1 MIAPA
6 LALSLMWAAPSAKAK
21 DLRARIEALYAALQT
36 PSMHLSAQPRLMTDS
51 VKGPEGATRWKVV
64 RDGGSRPGGT
74 EAVVLVWSSA
84 DNPSLRRDW
93 LQVRVKR
100 EELVALA
107 KTRLERGDR
116 LDSSRVD
123 WQWRPTSGMRTI
135 PPAPDSLDKLRART
149 GISPGQA
156 IWRNQLE
163 RLPVFHRGDLVMV
176 HAGGRGASATIQ
188 AQAMDD
194 GIPGVNARVKSPFGK
209 TLVGTT
215 GADGTVKVP

>member
-6 LALSLMWAAPSAKAK
+6 LALAMLWASPSARAK
-21 DLRARIEALYAALQT
+21 DLHARIQTLYAALQT
-36 PSMHLSAQPRLMTDS
+36 PSMRLSARPRLLTDS
-51 VKGPEGATRWKVV
+51 VKGPEGATSWKVV
-64 RDGGSRPGGT
+64 RDGGARPGGT
-74 EAVVLVWSSA
+74 EAVVLVWSA
-84 DNPSLRRDW
+84 VDNPSLRRDW
-93 LQVRVKR
+93 LQVRVER

-107 KTRLERGDR
+107 RTRLERGDR

-123 WQWRPTSGMRTI
+123 WQWRPTNGMRTV
-135 PPAPDSLDKLRART
+135 PPTPDSLDKLRART

-163 RLPVFHRGDLVMV
+163 RLPVFRRGDLVMV
-176 HAGGRGASATIQ
+176 QAGGRGASATIQ

-194 GIPGVNARVKSPFGK
+194 GIPGGNARVKSPFGK

-215 GADGTVKVP
+215 GADGTVIVR